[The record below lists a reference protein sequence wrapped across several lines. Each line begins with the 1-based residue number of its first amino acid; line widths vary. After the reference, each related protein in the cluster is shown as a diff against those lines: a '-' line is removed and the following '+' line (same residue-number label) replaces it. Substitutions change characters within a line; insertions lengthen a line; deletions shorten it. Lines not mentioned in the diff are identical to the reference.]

1 MLALLDGKFLQ
12 IYKFKP
18 KILFN
23 RKHSQYWYFLW
34 FSNKLYFVVYMTLRT
49 FFFSLPVS
57 RYIDSFIFFSYT

>member
-23 RKHSQYWYFLW
+23 RKHSQYWYFYGIVL
-34 FSNKLYFVVYMTLRT
+34 N
-49 FFFSLPVS
+49 
-57 RYIDSFIFFSYT
+57 YILLFT